1 MSTLLVII
9 IIGIVFIFSLGLGA
23 VLLVLLRS
31 SPETAGDRTSP
42 PATEVPNLVFRWRY
56 AILPLAVLVLTIA
69 LVAYFYRL
77 LPEEVVYRVGSDSSP
92 DKTMTRGSIVLWALL
107 PQLLLTLLSLAV
119 AWGITKLSTTF
130 KQMEGFGINLN
141 TIALTMGNMIALP
154 QAILFFAML
163 DIFSYNSY
171 EFRILPLWVIALII
185 MALGAVILGIFF
197 IRTIRQVRS
206 NQ

>member
-9 IIGIVFIFSLGLGA
+9 IIGIVLIFSLGLGA

-31 SPETAGDRTSP
+31 SPETAHDAIP
-42 PATEVPNLVFRWRY
+42 QPANKAAGLAFRWRY
-56 AILPLAVLVLTIA
+56 AALPLAVFVLTIA

-77 LPEEVVYRVGSDSSP
+77 LPEEVVYRFGSNGSP
-92 DKTMTRGSIVLWALL
+92 DEWTGRGTIVLWALL
-107 PQLLLTLLSLAV
+107 PQLFLTLLALAV
-119 AWGITKLSTTF
+119 AWGVTKLSTTF

-171 EFRILPLWVIALII
+171 QIRILPLWAIALII